1 MSISKQ
7 DMLKLVKE
15 LRARTDAGVKECKAV
30 LTETGGDIEKAVT
43 ILREKG
49 IAKADSR
56 SGRSTK
62 EGVIGCYLHR
72 EKIAGLVE
80 LTCETDFVARTD
92 LFKNLAK
99 ELAIQVVTSSPQ
111 TISREELSP
120 EYIEQERAIFK
131 KLEKESGKPDKII
144 DKIVEGKL
152 EKLYREVC
160 LLEQDYYKD
169 DSKTV
174 DQMVKEAIAKLGENI
189 EVKRIFRMQV
199 GES

>member
-1 MSISKQ
+1 MPISKQ

-30 LTETGGDIEKAVT
+30 LTETDGDIEKAVK

-72 EKIAGLVE
+72 DKIAGLVE
-80 LTCETDFVARTD
+80 LSCETDFVARTD

-111 TISREELSP
+111 AIQREDLSP
-120 EYIEQERAIFK
+120 EYIEQERDIFK

-144 DKIVEGKL
+144 DKVVNGKL

-160 LLEQDYYKD
+160 LVEQPYYKD
-169 DSKTV
+169 DNKTV
-174 DQMVKEAIAKLGENI
+174 EQLVKEAIAKLGENI
-189 EVKRIFRMQV
+189 EVKRIFRMQI